1 LYDSLHSMHDFR
13 HEALFY
19 SGEEEFLAG
28 TVPFVRDGLWA
39 GEPVLV
45 AVGER
50 KTTALKDALGDDSDA
65 VQFVDMEALGRN
77 PARIIPAWRE
87 FVAARPAGARP
98 VRGIG
103 EPIWPGR
110 SPAEVDECHHHESL
124 LNLAFADTP
133 EFWLLCPYDTAGLGP
148 AVVREARATHPYVTE
163 GATSRSSERYSAVRP
178 ARPFEGE
185 LAPPA
190 CRPGALAFGAHQ
202 LSRVRHFVAD
212 RAELAG
218 LPADRASDLVLAVS
232 EVATNSVIH
241 GGGHGT
247 LRVWTENGSLMCE
260 VRDDGTFTDP
270 LAGRVRPTPAQA
282 DGRGLWLANA
292 LCDLVQIRSSRNGNV
307 VRLHMA
313 ISRP

>member
-1 LYDSLHSMHDFR
+1 MNDFR

-28 TVPFVRDGLWA
+28 TVSFVRDGLWA

-50 KTTALKDALGDDSDA
+50 KTAALKSALGDDSDA
-65 VQFVDMEALGRN
+65 VRFVDMEALGRN

-87 FVAARPAGARP
+87 FVGDRRASARP

-110 SPAEVDECHHHESL
+110 SPAEVVECHHHESL

-133 EFWLLCPYDTAGLGP
+133 AFWLLCPYDTVALDP
-148 AVVREARATHPYVTE
+148 AVVREARATHPLITD
-163 GATSRSSERYSAVRP
+163 GTTSRPSDRYAPELTPS
-178 ARPFEGE
+178 PFQGE
-185 LAPPA
+185 LPPPA
-190 CRPGALAFGAHQ
+190 GKPGAQAFGAHQ
-202 LSRVRHFVAD
+202 LSRVRHFVAG

-218 LPADRASDLVLAVS
+218 LSADRASDLMLAVS

-247 LRVWTENGSLMCE
+247 LRVWTENESFMCE
-260 VRDDGTFTDP
+260 VRDDGMLADP

-282 DGRGLWLANA
+282 EGRGLWLANH

>member
-1 LYDSLHSMHDFR
+1 MTTPATFH

-19 SGEEEFLAG
+19 AGDEEFVERCRALVEEG
-28 TVPFVRDGLWA
+28 LDRD
-39 GEPVLV
+39 EPVLV
-45 AVGER
+45 MVGSR
-50 KTTALKDALGDDSDA
+50 KLELLRDALGA
-65 VQFVDMEALGRN
+65 RAGQAHFADMEVVGRN

-87 FVAARPAGARP
+87 FVAARRTSARP

-110 SPAEVDECHHHESL
+110 SPSEVVECHHHEAL

-133 EFWLLCPYDTAGLGP
+133 EFWLLCPYDTAGLAP

-163 GATSRSSERYSAVRP
+163 GAASRPSERYSAARLP
-178 ARPFEGE
+178 RPFEGE
-185 LAPPA
+185 LPPPA
-190 CRPGALAFGAHQ
+190 GRPGALAFGAHQ
-202 LSRVRHFVAD
+202 LSRVRHFVAG

-218 LPADRASDLVLAVS
+218 LAADRASDLVLAVS

-260 VRDDGTFTDP
+260 VRDDGTLADP
-270 LAGRVRPTPAQA
+270 LAGRVRPAPAQA
-282 DGRGLWLANA
+282 DGRGLWLANH
-292 LCDLVQIRSSRNGNV
+292 LCDLVQIRSSGNGNV

-313 ISRP
+313 LSPP

>member
-1 LYDSLHSMHDFR
+1 MHDFR

-50 KTTALKDALGDDSDA
+50 KTTALKRALGGDTDA
-65 VQFVDMEALGRN
+65 VQFVKMEALGRN

-87 FVAARPAGARP
+87 FVGGRRASVRPL
-98 VRGIG
+98 RGIG
-103 EPIWPGR
+103 EPVWPGR
-110 SPAEVDECHHHESL
+110 SPAEVVECHHHESL
-124 LNLAFADTP
+124 LNVAFADTP
-133 EFWLLCPYDTAGLGP
+133 AFWLLCPYDTAALDP
-148 AVVREARATHPYVTE
+148 AVVAEARATHPFITE
-163 GATSRSSERYSAVRP
+163 GTTSRPSDRYAHELPPS
-178 ARPFEGE
+178 PFHGA
-185 LAPPA
+185 LPPPA
-190 CRPGALAFGAHQ
+190 GKPGMLAFGAHQ
-202 LSRVRHFVAD
+202 LRRVRHYVAG
-212 RAELAG
+212 RAEVAG
-218 LPADRASDLVLAVS
+218 LSAERASGLVLAVS

-260 VRDDGTFTDP
+260 VRDDGTLTDP
-270 LAGRVRPTPAQA
+270 LAGRVRPMPAQA
-282 DGRGLWLANA
+282 DGRGLWLANH

-313 ISRP
+313 LSRP